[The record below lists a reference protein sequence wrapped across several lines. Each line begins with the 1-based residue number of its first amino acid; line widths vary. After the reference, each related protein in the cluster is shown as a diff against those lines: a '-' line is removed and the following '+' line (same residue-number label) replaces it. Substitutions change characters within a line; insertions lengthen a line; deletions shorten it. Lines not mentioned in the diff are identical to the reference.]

1 MPPSADPTVS
11 VTLAE
16 IARIAGVGRAAVSNW
31 RRRHDS
37 FPAPVGGTDTSPQ
50 FALSQVEQWL
60 RRTGKLDEVG
70 SRERLWPEFEALG
83 DRDAMGAAIA
93 VTGARLL
100 RGETGHAQDAEHPV
114 DPPSA
119 EEAEGLPDGTGLSDA
134 QRSLVER
141 AVGLAGKH
149 GARDTFDFLLGRWL
163 DTHVRQ
169 IGVTPA
175 PLAALMAEIAEL
187 SREDD
192 APDARTVLDPACGT
206 GGLLLAAARQWASTP
221 EDAVDAVEDTAR
233 DAAESPAENTAENT
247 AESTARTRAS
257 APPLRLLGQ
266 DADPTQAALAAV
278 RLLIA
283 RQRPGPGTAWE
294 VNVRAGNTLRADP
307 HPDVRADVVLCNPPF
322 NERDWGYEEL
332 ATDVRWTYGLP
343 PRTEPELAWT
353 QHALSRLAP
362 GGTAVLLM
370 PPGVASRR
378 AGRRIRAGLLR
389 SGVLRAVVALPPG
402 SAPPHSVAL
411 HLWVLRTP
419 AAGGTDVGAGVLLVD
434 AADVQAEPPGG
445 AHRTGRTAIDWPLL
459 HRRVVSAV
467 RAGAESDP
475 DDTDDATDA
484 TDAADAIHAGR
495 DRPADHAVL
504 PVIDLLD
511 DEVDLTPARH
521 VPRKGAS
528 ASQGLRRSW
537 DRFGALLDELRDL
550 TATLSALEPGEEEPA
565 GQGSV
570 TVGDLL
576 RAGAVTM
583 RAGQQP
589 ADGAVRSGDAP
600 DDAVPVLTVGD
611 VPSGGVPSGW
621 LPAGEASAGEAAGTL
636 TVTVPGEVV
645 VVGAHRAFGAWVGT
659 GPPTVLGP
667 QLFALRVDATL
678 LDPWFLAGCLRAPA
692 NARQAGTHA
701 STSSRIDVRRLQV
714 LRLPLDEQRRH
725 GEAFRRL
732 ATFERSLREAGAI
745 GVELV
750 DGLTDGL
757 SAGRVPRDRP

>member
-1 MPPSADPTVS
+1 MPPSADPSVS

-50 FALSQVEQWL
+50 FALSQVEEWL
-60 RRTGKLDEVG
+60 RRQGKLDEVG

-83 DRDAMGAAIA
+83 DRDTMGRAIA
-93 VTGARLL
+93 AAGARLA
-100 RGETGHAQDAEHPV
+100 REGARHATDTTHAGGPPDTDA
-114 DPPSA
+114 
-119 EEAEGLPDGTGLSDA
+119 AEGLPYDTGLSDA

-141 AVGLAGKH
+141 AVGLARKH
-149 GARDTFDFLLGRWL
+149 GTRETFDFLLGRWL

-169 IGVTPA
+169 IGVTPR
-175 PLAALMAEIAEL
+175 PLAALMAEVAEL
-187 SREDD
+187 VRDGEAGDVG
-192 APDARTVLDPACGT
+192 TVLDPACGT
-206 GGLLLAAARQWASTP
+206 GGLLLAAARQWAGT
-221 EDAVDAVEDTAR
+221 VDA
-233 DAAESPAENTAENT
+233 
-247 AESTARTRAS
+247 
-257 APPLRLLGQ
+257 PPSGVPLELLGQ
-266 DADPTQAALAAV
+266 DVDPTQAALAAV
-278 RLLIA
+278 RIVLA
-283 RQRPGPGTAWE
+283 GHSPERETAWK
-294 VNVRAGNTLRADP
+294 VDVRAGNTLRADP

-332 ATDVRWTYGLP
+332 ATDARWTYGLP

-362 GGTAVLLM
+362 GGTAVLLL

-378 AGRRIRAGLLR
+378 AGRRVRAGLLR

-411 HLWVLRTP
+411 HLWVLRAP
-419 AAGGTDVGAGVLLVD
+419 SGGGTDAGAGVLLVD
-434 AADVQAEPPGG
+434 AADVQPEPSGKTQ
-445 AHRTGRTAIDWPLL
+445 RTGRAAIDWPLL
-459 HRRVVSAV
+459 RRRVVSAV
-467 RAGAESDP
+467 QVIQVVQVGDEDGNRS
-475 DDTDDATDA
+475 
-484 TDAADAIHAGR
+484 
-495 DRPADHAVL
+495 ADHAVV

-521 VPRKGAS
+521 VPKRGTS
-528 ASQGLRRSW
+528 ANLGLRRSW
-537 DRFGALLDELRDL
+537 NRFGTLLQELRNL
-550 TATLSALEPGEEEPA
+550 TATLSALELGDEEPV
-565 GQGSV
+565 GQGTV

-589 ADGAVRSGDAP
+589 ADGTVRTGDAP
-600 DDAVPVLTVGD
+600 DDAVPMLTIADVLA
-611 VPSGGVPSGW
+611 GGRPSGW
-621 LPAGEASAGEAAGTL
+621 LPAREASAGETAGTL
-636 TVTVPGEVV
+636 TVTVPEEVV
-645 VVGAHRAFGAWVGT
+645 VVGAYRAFGAWVDT
-659 GPPTVLGP
+659 GAPTVLGS
-667 QLFALRVDATL
+667 QLFALRVDPTL

-701 STSSRIDVRRLQV
+701 SASSRIDVRRLQV

-732 ATFERSLREAGAI
+732 TAFERSLREAGTI
-745 GVELV
+745 GGELV
-750 DGLTDGL
+750 DGLTDGIA
-757 SAGRVPRDRP
+757 AGRLPGNRA

>member
-1 MPPSADPTVS
+1 MPPSADPSVS

-50 FALSQVEQWL
+50 FALSQVEEWL
-60 RRTGKLDEVG
+60 RRQGKLDEVG

-83 DRDAMGAAIA
+83 DRDTMGRAIA
-93 VTGARLL
+93 AAGARLAREQAARPADARHAAGPPDTGATGGPPGDTGTA
-100 RGETGHAQDAEHPV
+100 RGFPDTGTG
-114 DPPSA
+114 
-119 EEAEGLPDGTGLSDA
+119 GLPCDTGAGALPGDTALSEA

-141 AVGLAGKH
+141 AVGLARKH
-149 GARDTFDFLLGRWL
+149 GALETFDFLLGRWL

-169 IGVTPA
+169 IGVTPR
-175 PLAALMAEIAEL
+175 PLAALMAEVAEL
-187 SREDD
+187 SRDSQAGEAGD
-192 APDARTVLDPACGT
+192 VGSVFDPACGT
-206 GGLLLAAARQWASTP
+206 GGLLLAAARQWAR
-221 EDAVDAVEDTAR
+221 AVDAP
-233 DAAESPAENTAENT
+233 SPGV
-247 AESTARTRAS
+247 
-257 APPLRLLGQ
+257 PLKLLGQ

-278 RLLIA
+278 RILLA
-283 RQRPGPGTAWE
+283 GHSPGREDGWE
-294 VNVRAGNTLRADP
+294 VDVRAGNTLRADP

-332 ATDVRWTYGLP
+332 ATDTRWTYGLP

-362 GGTAVLLM
+362 GGTAVLLL

-402 SAPPHSVAL
+402 AAPPYSVAL
-411 HLWVLRTP
+411 HLWVLRAP
-419 AAGGTDVGAGVLLVD
+419 AEGGTGTEAGVLLVD
-434 AADVQAEPPGG
+434 AAGVQPEPPKGTQ
-445 AHRTGRTAIDWPLL
+445 RTGRAAIDWPLL
-459 HRRVVSAV
+459 RRRVVSAV
-467 RAGAESDP
+467 RAEDE
-475 DDTDDATDA
+475 D
-484 TDAADAIHAGR
+484 R
-495 DRPADHAVL
+495 DRPADHAVV

-521 VPRKGAS
+521 VPKVAAS
-528 ASQGLRRSW
+528 TDLGLRRSW
-537 DRFGALLDELRDL
+537 NRFGTLLHELRDL
-550 TATLSALEPGEEEPA
+550 SAALSALEPNGEEPA
-565 GQGSV
+565 GQGTV

-576 RAGAVTM
+576 RAGALTM

-589 ADGAVRSGDAP
+589 ADGAVRTGDVP
-600 DDAVPVLTVGD
+600 DGAVPVLTVTD
-611 VPSGGVPSGW
+611 VLAGGGPSGW
-621 LPAGEASAGEAAGTL
+621 LPAHETSAGEGAGTL
-636 TVTVPGEVV
+636 TVTVPEEVV
-645 VVGAHRAFGAWVGT
+645 VVGAYRAFGAWVDT
-659 GPPTVLGP
+659 GAPTVLGS
-667 QLFALRVDATL
+667 QLFALRVDPAL

-714 LRLPLDEQRRH
+714 PRLPLGEQRRH

-732 ATFERSLREAGAI
+732 TAFEQALREAGTV
-745 GVELV
+745 GGELV
-750 DGLTDGL
+750 DGLTDGIA
-757 SAGRVPRDRP
+757 AGRLPGSRA

>member
-1 MPPSADPTVS
+1 MPPSVDPSVS

-50 FALSQVEQWL
+50 FALSQVEEWL
-60 RRTGKLDEVG
+60 RRQGKLDEVG

-83 DRDAMGAAIA
+83 DRDTMGRAIA
-93 VTGARLL
+93 AAGARLA
-100 RGETGHAQDAEHPV
+100 REEAGHAAGPPDTDA
-114 DPPSA
+114 
-119 EEAEGLPDGTGLSDA
+119 AEGLPYHNGLSDA

-141 AVGLAGKH
+141 AVSLARKH

-169 IGVTPA
+169 IGVTPR
-175 PLAALMAEIAEL
+175 PLAALMAKVAEL
-187 SREDD
+187 SRDGEASDVG
-192 APDARTVLDPACGT
+192 TVLDPACGT
-206 GGLLLAAARQWASTP
+206 GGLLLAAARQWAGK
-221 EDAVDAVEDTAR
+221 VD
-233 DAAESPAENTAENT
+233 
-247 AESTARTRAS
+247 TRPS
-257 APPLRLLGQ
+257 GVPLKLLGQ
-266 DADPTQAALAAV
+266 DVDPTQAALAAV
-278 RLLIA
+278 RILLA
-283 RQRPGPGTAWE
+283 GHSPERETAWE
-294 VNVRAGNTLRADP
+294 VDVRSGNTLRADP

-332 ATDVRWTYGLP
+332 ATDARWTYGLP

-353 QHALSRLAP
+353 QHSLSRLAP

-411 HLWVLRTP
+411 HLWVLRAP
-419 AAGGTDVGAGVLLVD
+419 AGDGAGTEAGVLLVD
-434 AADVQAEPPGG
+434 AAGIQPELSEGRQ
-445 AHRTGRTAIDWPLL
+445 RTGRAAIDWPLL
-459 HRRVVSAV
+459 HRRVVL
-467 RAGAESDP
+467 
-475 DDTDDATDA
+475 
-484 TDAADAIHAGR
+484 AIQPGDKDR
-495 DRPADHAVL
+495 DRPADHAVV

-521 VPRKGAS
+521 VPKRGTS
-528 ASQGLRRSW
+528 ANLGLRRSW
-537 DRFGALLDELRDL
+537 NRFGTLLHELRDL
-550 TATLSALEPGEEEPA
+550 TATLSALELSGEEPA
-565 GQGSV
+565 GQGTV

-576 RAGAVTM
+576 RAGAMTM

-589 ADGAVRSGDAP
+589 ADGAVRTDDAP
-600 DDAVPVLTVGD
+600 DDAVPVLTVTD
-611 VPSGGVPSGW
+611 VLAGGRPSGW
-621 LPAGEASAGEAAGTL
+621 LPAREALAGETAGTL
-636 TVTVPGEVV
+636 TVTGPEEVV
-645 VVGAHRAFGAWVGT
+645 VVGAYRAFGAWVDT
-659 GPPTVLGP
+659 DAPTVLGS
-667 QLFALRVDATL
+667 QLFALRADPTL

-714 LRLPLDEQRRH
+714 LRLPLAEQRRY

-732 ATFERSLREAGAI
+732 TAFERSLREARTI
-745 GVELV
+745 GGELV

-757 SAGRVPRDRP
+757 AAGTMPRDWS

>member
-1 MPPSADPTVS
+1 MPPSADPSVS

-50 FALSQVEQWL
+50 FALSQVEEWL
-60 RRTGKLDEVG
+60 RRQGKLDEVG

-83 DRDAMGAAIA
+83 DRDTMGRAIA
-93 VTGARLL
+93 AAGARLA
-100 RGETGHAQDAEHPV
+100 R
-114 DPPSA
+114 
-119 EEAEGLPDGTGLSDA
+119 EEAGPPASPPGAGHLADLPDIGAAGGLPDDTGLSDA

-141 AVGLAGKH
+141 AVGLARKH
-149 GARDTFDFLLGRWL
+149 GARETYDFLLGRWL

-169 IGVTPA
+169 IGVTPP
-175 PLAALMAEIAEL
+175 PLAALMAQVAEL
-187 SREDD
+187 SRDGEAGDVG
-192 APDARTVLDPACGT
+192 TVFDPACGT
-206 GGLLLAAARQWASTP
+206 GGLLLAAARQWAGT
-221 EDAVDAVEDTAR
+221 VDA
-233 DAAESPAENTAENT
+233 
-247 AESTARTRAS
+247 
-257 APPLRLLGQ
+257 PPSDVPLKLLGQ
-266 DADPTQAALAAV
+266 DVDPTQAALAAV
-278 RLLIA
+278 RILLA
-283 RQRPGPGTAWE
+283 GHSPGREAAWE
-294 VNVRAGNTLRADP
+294 VDVRAGNTLRADP
-307 HPDVRADVVLCNPPF
+307 HPGVRADVVLCNPPF

-332 ATDVRWTYGLP
+332 ATDARWTYGLP

-370 PPGVASRR
+370 PPGVASRK

-402 SAPPHSVAL
+402 TAPPHSVAL
-411 HLWVLRTP
+411 HLWVLRAP
-419 AAGGTDVGAGVLLVD
+419 AEGGTGAGTGVLLVD
-434 AADVQAEPPGG
+434 AAGVQPEPSGG
-445 AHRTGRTAIDWPLL
+445 TQRTGRAAIDWPLL

-467 RAGAESDP
+467 QPGDED
-475 DDTDDATDA
+475 
-484 TDAADAIHAGR
+484 R

-521 VPRKGAS
+521 VPKVAAS
-528 ASQGLRRSW
+528 TDLGLRRSW
-537 DRFGALLDELRDL
+537 NRFGTLLHELRDL
-550 TATLSALEPGEEEPA
+550 TATLSALEPSGEEPA
-565 GQGSV
+565 GQGAV

-576 RAGAVTM
+576 RAGAMTM

-589 ADGAVRSGDAP
+589 ADGAVRTGDAP
-600 DDAVPVLTVGD
+600 DDAVPVLTVAD
-611 VPSGGVPSGW
+611 VLAGGRPSGW
-621 LPAGEASAGEAAGTL
+621 LPVREVSAGETAGTL
-636 TVTVPGEVV
+636 TVTVPEEVV
-645 VVGAHRAFGAWVGT
+645 VVGAYRAFGAWVDT
-659 GPPTVLGP
+659 GAPTVLGS
-667 QLFALRVDATL
+667 QLFALRVDPTL

-701 STSSRIDVRRLQV
+701 STSSRLDVRRLQV
-714 LRLPLDEQRRH
+714 LRLPLEEQRRY

-732 ATFERSLREAGAI
+732 TAFERSLQEARAI
-745 GVELV
+745 GGELV

-757 SAGRVPRDRP
+757 SAGRMPRHWPERAPRGGA

>member
-1 MPPSADPTVS
+1 MS

-37 FPAPVGGTDTSPQ
+37 FPAPVGGTDTSPH
-50 FALSQVEQWL
+50 FALSQVEEWL
-60 RRTGKLDEVG
+60 RQKGKLDEVG

-83 DRDAMGAAIA
+83 DRDAMGTAIA

-100 RGETGHAQDAEHPV
+100 LTEAGHPPDAEGPAN
-114 DPPSA
+114 PPSA
-119 EEAEGLPDGTGLSDA
+119 EEAAGLSDDAGLSDA
-134 QRSLVER
+134 QRSLVDR
-141 AVGLAGKH
+141 AVGLARKH

-187 SREDD
+187 SYEGESREVG
-192 APDARTVLDPACGT
+192 TVLDPACGT
-206 GGLLLAAARQWASTP
+206 GGLLLAATQRWASIT
-221 EDAVDAVEDTAR
+221 EGAAQSIAKKAGKGTAR
-233 DAAESPAENTAENT
+233 AHASRSP
-247 AESTARTRAS
+247 
-257 APPLRLLGQ
+257 LKLLGQ

-278 RLLIA
+278 RLLLA
-283 RQRPGPGTAWE
+283 RHRPGFETAWE

-411 HLWVLRTP
+411 HLWVLRAP
-419 AAGGTDVGAGVLLVD
+419 AGGGTDAGAGVLLVD
-434 AADVQAEPPGG
+434 AADVQSEPPTVT
-445 AHRTGRTAIDWPLL
+445 HRTGRAAIDWSLL
-459 HRRVVSAV
+459 HRRVISAIGSGDEDDRDDEGRE
-467 RAGAESDP
+467 RA
-475 DDTDDATDA
+475 
-484 TDAADAIHAGR
+484 
-495 DRPADHAVL
+495 ADHAVL

-521 VPRKGAS
+521 VPKRGTS
-528 ASQGLRRSW
+528 ANQGLRRSW
-537 DRFGALLDELRDL
+537 GRFGTLLDELRDL
-550 TATLSALEPGEEEPA
+550 TKTLSVLEPSEEEPA
-565 GQGSV
+565 DQGTV

-576 RAGAVTM
+576 RAGAVTL
-583 RAGQQP
+583 RGGQQP
-589 ADGAVRSGDAP
+589 ADGTVRTGDAP
-600 DDAVPVLTVGD
+600 DDAVSVLTVTD
-611 VPSGGVPSGW
+611 VLAGGRPSGW
-621 LPAGEASAGEAAGTL
+621 LPVDEVSAGEGAGTL

-645 VVGAHRAFGAWVGT
+645 VVGAYRAFGAWVDT
-659 GPPTVLGP
+659 DAPTVLGP
-667 QLFALRVDATL
+667 QLFALRVDPTL
-678 LDPWFLAGCLRAPA
+678 LDPWFLSGCLRAPA

-701 STSSRIDVRRLQV
+701 STSSRIDIRRLQV
-714 LRLPLDEQRRH
+714 LRLPLQEQHRY
-725 GEAFRRL
+725 GEAFRQL
-732 ATFERSLREAGAI
+732 TVFERSLREAGTV
-745 GVELV
+745 GGKLV

-757 SAGRVPRDRP
+757 AAGRMPRDRP